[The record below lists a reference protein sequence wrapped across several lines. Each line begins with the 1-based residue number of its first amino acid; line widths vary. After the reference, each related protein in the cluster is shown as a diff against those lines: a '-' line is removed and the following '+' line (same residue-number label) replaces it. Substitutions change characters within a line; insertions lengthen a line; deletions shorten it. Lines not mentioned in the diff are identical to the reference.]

1 MPLIAR
7 ARADAIICGNDV
19 MAIGARDAARRVLGK
34 STPGDVAIVGQD
46 GIAMAGWDCNDLT
59 TLSLDHVAFM
69 DAVVELIERQDGETA
84 GSHHIA
90 LTCSVRWGA
99 TA

>member
-1 MPLIAR
+1 MSAPLRSGRHAGTSSSLI
-7 ARADAIICGNDV
+7 
-19 MAIGARDAARRVLGK
+19 
-34 STPGDVAIVGQD
+34 

-69 DAVVELIERQDGETA
+69 DAVVELIERQDGDTA
-84 GSHHIA
+84 GPHHVA
-90 LTCSVRWGA
+90 LTCSVRWGV